1 MRSVLCSAIGL
12 LLLFGRKPA
21 PALSAGSQDRPVF
34 RAGVDVVRI
43 DVSVLD
49 KDRRPV
55 PDLTAN
61 DVTILVD
68 GVPQPIVAF
77 VPIVHP
83 PREAPTAAWMRDV
96 SPDVRTNGPAAPRLF
111 VIVMDDFNTPGRPDA
126 VETGKAVARAV
137 VDQMG
142 EGDLASVLFTL
153 NRRQGQELTTDRA
166 RLLRAIDRF
175 GVGFP
180 SGSYVGGAA
189 LGRTVQDAYAYL
201 RDRPYNRGAVILIGS
216 VSEIG
221 RKSLQQLEADRLFDD
236 SAAMADQVRGLDSEV
251 RLGRV
256 PIYWFS
262 TTGLA
267 APEGGTGASFID
279 VDDYYRTV
287 AALTGGRAVGDT
299 NAPIDAVPDVIAENS
314 VYYIVGYRPTYPAA
328 DGRVR
333 RLRIRVDRPDVT
345 VFPGER
351 SIRTSPLPRKAKKP
365 PAPTESAI
373 ADIVPRTDF
382 PLQVAAAAFARPA
395 GSPRGTPPAAVA
407 VSVGVRRPA
416 ADRALVEHVELLG
429 RLFTIPDGKAAGS
442 TQYEARVEL
451 VPGDGEAEF
460 ELLSRLYARPGR
472 YQLRVS
478 VRSATLDQTA
488 SVYADVTIPDFSKE
502 PLSLSGVVVGS
513 TPAPKSAPRDALS
526 ALTPVT
532 PTTRRD
538 FTQADQ
544 VVVFVR
550 VYQGGKRAVVPVEVR
565 ATITDDLDQVVV
577 SETDVLPPGLFGSR
591 RSTDHTWDIPLE
603 RLRPGA
609 YLLTIAA
616 TGGPAS
622 AGPAHVRFRVRQFEP
637 PRAEF

>member
-1 MRSVLCSAIGL
+1 MRGVVGSAIGL
-12 LLLFGRKPA
+12 LLLFGRPPTPA
-21 PALSAGSQDRPVF
+21 VSAASQDRPVF

-55 PDLTAN
+55 RDLTAN

-68 GVPQPIVAF
+68 GVPQPVVAF
-77 VPIVHP
+77 VPVVHP
-83 PREAPTAAWMRDV
+83 PRESPTADWMRDV
-96 SPDVRTNGPAAPRLF
+96 TSDVRANGPDEPRLF
-111 VIVMDDFNTPGRPDA
+111 VIVMDDFNTPPTPYA
-126 VETGKAVARAV
+126 VETGKAIARAV
-137 VDQMG
+137 VDEMG
-142 EGDLASVLFTL
+142 DSDLASVLFTL
-153 NRRQGQELTTDRA
+153 NRRQGQELTNDRA
-166 RLLRAIDRF
+166 RLLQAIDRF

-180 SGSYVGGAA
+180 ASFVGGTA
-189 LGRTVQDAYAYL
+189 LGRTITDAHAFL
-201 RDRPYNRGAVILIGS
+201 CDRPYNRGAIILIGS
-216 VSEIG
+216 MGKLGPNTLE
-221 RKSLQQLEADRLFDD
+221 QLESNRLRSEATLTDD
-236 SAAMADQVRGLDSEV
+236 IRGLGTEA

-299 NAPIDAVPDVIAENS
+299 NAPVDAVPDVIAENS
-314 VYYIVGYRPTYPAA
+314 VYCIVGYRPTYPAA

-333 RLRIRVDRPDVT
+333 RLRIKVDRPGVT
-345 VFPGER
+345 VSPDER
-351 SIRTSPLPRKAKKP
+351 SIRTPLPPKKTKKL
-365 PAPTESAI
+365 PAPTERAI

-407 VSVGVRRPA
+407 VSVGVRRPSP
-416 ADRALVEHVELLG
+416 DRPLVEHVEFLG
-429 RLFTIPDGKAAGS
+429 RLFTIPDGKAAAS
-442 TQYEARVEL
+442 TQSEARVEL
-451 VPGDGEAEF
+451 VPGDGGAEF
-460 ELLSRLYARPGR
+460 ELLSRLDVKPGR

-488 SVYADVTIPDFSKE
+488 SVYADVTVPDFSKQ
-502 PLSLSGVVVGS
+502 PLSLSGVVVGT
-513 TPAPKSAPRDALS
+513 TPAPKSAPPGAFS

-538 FTQADQ
+538 FTSADQ
-544 VVVFVR
+544 AVVFVR
-550 VYQGGKRAVVPVEVR
+550 IYQGGKRAPVPVDVR

-591 RSTDHTWDIPLE
+591 RSTGHTWDIPLE

-622 AGPAHVRFRVRQFEP
+622 AGPAHVRFRMR
-637 PRAEF
+637 